1 MNRFLLHDFTW
12 LDEPSGIT
20 FHTNY
25 FLISPNFNVETWVM
39 FLGFSATHDYS
50 DDVTSLK
57 AGEFPLE
64 NAIEYIANEHL
75 RGIAIYL

>member
-1 MNRFLLHDFTW
+1 
-12 LDEPSGIT
+12 
-20 FHTNY
+20 
-25 FLISPNFNVETWVM
+25 M